1 MFAGMSMGALGS
13 ALLAQIPNSGSLG
26 LVILV
31 VGGLVFLFFVF
42 VLLYASRYT
51 KVGPNE
57 VLVISGK
64 KHEFIGPDG
73 VPVKVGF
80 RIVKGGG
87 TFVWPIFERCDILS
101 LEMLTLD
108 VKTPEVYTTTGV
120 PIIVDGVAQIK
131 IKGDDVSVRTAA
143 EQFLSKS
150 RTELMSV
157 ALQTLEGH
165 LRAIIGALTV
175 EEIYKDREAFAQ
187 RVQEV
192 AASDLQ
198 KMGLQIV
205 SFSLREIRDNRGYL
219 DALGVK
225 RTAEVKRD
233 ARIGEAEAD
242 RDATIRSAAAYQVGQ
257 EAKFVAETKVAEAS
271 KGYEMKKADYQAD
284 INTRRAESDL
294 AYDLQKYKKAQEV
307 KAEEI
312 QVTIIEKQKQVAVQ
326 EQEIAR
332 KQKELD
338 ATVSK
343 PADAEKYRME
353 TIANAT
359 KFKLETEA
367 HGQAEATRSVGVGQA
382 EAEKAKGLAEAAVIQ
397 AKGMSQAQVTSAI
410 GQAEALAMSKKAEA
424 WRAYNEAAIAQM
436 LIEKLPELA
445 RAIAEPLSKTEK
457 IVIISNGGDA
467 AGASKIT
474 KDITNI
480 IAQLPPVLEAVAGVN
495 LKDIIE
501 RIPKLSGKGDSPK
514 A

>member
-1 MFAGMSMGALGS
+1 
-13 ALLAQIPNSGSLG
+13 
-26 LVILV
+26 
-31 VGGLVFLFFVF
+31 
-42 VLLYASRYT
+42 
-51 KVGPNE
+51 
-57 VLVISGK
+57 
-64 KHEFIGPDG
+64 
-73 VPVKVGF
+73 
-80 RIVKGGG
+80 
-87 TFVWPIFERCDILS
+87 
-101 LEMLTLD
+101 
-108 VKTPEVYTTTGV
+108 
-120 PIIVDGVAQIK
+120 
-131 IKGDDVSVRTAA
+131 
-143 EQFLSKS
+143 
-150 RTELMSV
+150 
-157 ALQTLEGH
+157 
-165 LRAIIGALTV
+165 
-175 EEIYKDREAFAQ
+175 
-187 RVQEV
+187 
-192 AASDLQ
+192 
-198 KMGLQIV
+198 
-205 SFSLREIRDNRGYL
+205 
-219 DALGVK
+219 
-225 RTAEVKRD
+225 
-233 ARIGEAEAD
+233 
-242 RDATIRSAAAYQVGQ
+242 
-257 EAKFVAETKVAEAS
+257 
-271 KGYEMKKADYQAD
+271 
-284 INTRRAESDL
+284 
-294 AYDLQKYKKAQEV
+294 
-307 KAEEI
+307 
-312 QVTIIEKQKQVAVQ
+312 VQ